1 MKLNEVNKTSV
12 DFWIISCFNVRKV
25 NHNLVTNKWNG
36 YWRINA
42 DRMDGI
48 EIVESKT
55 EKKTDS
61 ILYVGFKGKN
71 NSSCKLVSSLKGEQL
86 FLTNSFEGV
95 HRDID
100 ALTREYKKVI
110 MFGLDK
116 KLSDCIRFESIAK
129 KNGQPIYTSFDMTPY
144 IRLAIKE
151 NISYCVSD
159 NPTEYLCNEA
169 YFYMLNKMSC
179 PVLLVHIPGL
189 THMSES
195 FWKKLITIF

>member
-48 EIVESKT
+48 EIVKSKT

-95 HRDID
+95 RRDID

-110 MFGLDK
+110 MFGLTV
-116 KLSDCIRFESIAK
+116 
-129 KNGQPIYTSFDMTPY
+129 Y
-144 IRLAIKE
+144 
-151 NISYCVSD
+151 
-159 NPTEYLCNEA
+159 
-169 YFYMLNKMSC
+169 
-179 PVLLVHIPGL
+179 VL
-189 THMSES
+189 
-195 FWKKLITIF
+195 KA